1 MDPQLPEPEPLVSLI
16 EALRRLPGV
25 GVRSAR
31 RMATT

>member
-16 EALRRLPGV
+16 EALRLPGV

-31 RMATT
+31 RMAYT